1 MADSLDRVKVA
12 CQRIQP
18 FAVVA
23 LRWVVGAV
31 FIFSG
36 FVKGIDLWGVIY
48 KVTDYINAFG
58 WDWAL
63 PYVDVVAVMMP
74 LAEFTIGF
82 LLFIGSFRRVAV
94 WLALAIMAFMLPLT
108 AYVAIYDPVADC
120 GCFGDALVISNT
132 VTFWKNVVITL
143 ALCFLLWKNATVR
156 SLYGPAVQWLT
167 VVFPVVYLLVIMAV
181 GFYEQPLIDFRPYK
195 AGTYIIGD
203 NEGGLDAEYSFIYE
217 KNGHRQRFSLYDL
230 PDTTWT
236 FVNREESVPD
246 SVAGDGKVVNQLVFF
261 DGDYDVASEVL
272 PLEGDVVLLLIPDL
286 ASVNVSSTFMINE
299 MYDSLSESGIM
310 MICLI
315 GGSDSDIDEWREI
328 SMADYP
334 VYKMDD
340 TMVKTIARGN
350 PALVRVSDGRILWK
364 QAMEAVNAYDVQSVE
379 DPAGDAMRFLIGL
392 SVFLLLVMTALLVVN
407 RTLLLIKF
415 TLRLKKNRKK
425 K

>member
-203 NEGGLDAEYSFIYE
+203 NKGGLDAEYSFIYE

-364 QAMEAVNAYDVQSVE
+364 QAMGAVNADDVQSVE

-415 TLRLKKNRKK
+415 TIRLKKNRKK

>member
-1 MADSLDRVKVA
+1 MENRHVYIGTIIGVTCCRFLLA
-12 CQRIQP
+12 I
-18 FAVVA
+18 
-23 LRWVVGAV
+23 V

-36 FVKGIDLWGVIY
+36 FIKANDPIGTVYKIQDYLEAWHISQFIPNGIPYLGAIIMAV
-48 KVTDYINAFG
+48 FEF
-58 WDWAL
+58 AL
-63 PYVDVVAVMMP
+63 
-74 LAEFTIGF
+74 GF
-82 LLFIGSFRRVAV
+82 YLLFGLHRKITPILLLLFMGCMTPLTL
-94 WLALAIMAFMLPLT
+94 WLAIT
-108 AYVAIYDPVADC
+108 APISDC

-350 PALVRVSDGRILWK
+350 PALVRVSDGRIIWK
-364 QAMEAVNAYDVQSVE
+364 QAMEAVNADDVQSVE

-415 TLRLKKNRKK
+415 TIRLKKNRKK

>member
-203 NEGGLDAEYSFIYE
+203 DEGGLDAEYSFIYE

-364 QAMEAVNAYDVQSVE
+364 QAMEAVNADDVQSVE

-415 TLRLKKNRKK
+415 TIRLKKNRKK

>member
-94 WLALAIMAFMLPLT
+94 WLALAIMAFILPLT

-261 DGDYDVASEVL
+261 DGDYDEASEVL

-364 QAMEAVNAYDVQSVE
+364 QAMGAVNADDVQSVE

-415 TLRLKKNRKK
+415 TIRLKKNRKK

>member
-132 VTFWKNVVITL
+132 ATFWKNVVITL

-364 QAMEAVNAYDVQSVE
+364 QAMGAVNADDVQSVE

-415 TLRLKKNRKK
+415 TIRLKKNRKK

>member
-328 SMADYP
+328 SMADYL

-364 QAMEAVNAYDVQSVE
+364 QAMGAVNADDVQSVE

-415 TLRLKKNRKK
+415 TIRLKKNRKK

>member
-195 AGTYIIGD
+195 AGTYIIGN

-246 SVAGDGKVVNQLVFF
+246 SVAEDGKVVNQLVFF

-364 QAMEAVNAYDVQSVE
+364 QAMGAVNADDVQSVE
-379 DPAGDAMRFLIGL
+379 DPVGDAMRFLIGL

-415 TLRLKKNRKK
+415 TIRLKKNRKK

>member
-82 LLFIGSFRRVAV
+82 LLFIGSFRRVSV

-364 QAMEAVNAYDVQSVE
+364 QAMEAVNADDVQSVE

-415 TLRLKKNRKK
+415 TIRLKKNRKK

>member
-328 SMADYP
+328 SMADYL

-364 QAMEAVNAYDVQSVE
+364 QAMEAVNADDVQSVE

-415 TLRLKKNRKK
+415 TIRLKKNRKK

>member
-143 ALCFLLWKNATVR
+143 ALCFMLWKNATVR

-364 QAMEAVNAYDVQSVE
+364 QAMEAVNADDVQSVE

-415 TLRLKKNRKK
+415 TIRLKKNRKK

>member
-236 FVNREESVPD
+236 FVNREESIPD

-364 QAMEAVNAYDVQSVE
+364 QAMEAVNADDVQSVE

-415 TLRLKKNRKK
+415 TIRLKKNRKK

>member
-195 AGTYIIGD
+195 AGSYIIGD

-364 QAMEAVNAYDVQSVE
+364 QAMEAVNADDVQSVE

-415 TLRLKKNRKK
+415 TIRLKKNRKK

>member
-108 AYVAIYDPVADC
+108 AYVAIYDPVAYC

-143 ALCFLLWKNATVR
+143 VLCFLLWKNATVR

-364 QAMEAVNAYDVQSVE
+364 QAMEAVNADDVQSVE

-415 TLRLKKNRKK
+415 TIRLKKNRKK

>member
-203 NEGGLDAEYSFIYE
+203 DEGGLDAEYSFIYE

-364 QAMEAVNAYDVQSVE
+364 QAMGAVNADDVQSVE

-415 TLRLKKNRKK
+415 TIRLKKNRKK

>member
-143 ALCFLLWKNATVR
+143 ALCFMLWKNATVR

-364 QAMEAVNAYDVQSVE
+364 QAMGAVNADDVQSVE

-415 TLRLKKNRKK
+415 TIRLKKNRKK

>member
-58 WDWAL
+58 WNWAL

-315 GGSDSDIDEWREI
+315 GGSDSDIEEWREI

-364 QAMEAVNAYDVQSVE
+364 QTMGAVNADDVQSVE

-415 TLRLKKNRKK
+415 TIRLKKNRKK

>member
-364 QAMEAVNAYDVQSVE
+364 QAMGAVNADDVQSVE

-415 TLRLKKNRKK
+415 TIRLKKNRKK

>member
-364 QAMEAVNAYDVQSVE
+364 QAMEAVNADDVQSVE

-415 TLRLKKNRKK
+415 TIRFKKNRKK

>member
-181 GFYEQPLIDFRPYK
+181 GFYEQSLIDFRPYK

-315 GGSDSDIDEWREI
+315 GGSDSDIEEWREI

-364 QAMEAVNAYDVQSVE
+364 QAMGAVNADDVQSVE

-415 TLRLKKNRKK
+415 TIRLKKNRKK

>member
-364 QAMEAVNAYDVQSVE
+364 QAMEAVNADDVQSVE

-415 TLRLKKNRKK
+415 TIS
-425 K
+425 

>member
-315 GGSDSDIDEWREI
+315 GGSDSDIEEWREI

-364 QAMEAVNAYDVQSVE
+364 QAMGAVNADDVQSVE

-415 TLRLKKNRKK
+415 TIRLKKNRKK

>member
-1 MADSLDRVKVA
+1 MADSLDWVKVA

-364 QAMEAVNAYDVQSVE
+364 QAMEAVNADDVQSVE

-415 TLRLKKNRKK
+415 TIRLKKNRKK

>member
-195 AGTYIIGD
+195 AGTYIIGN

-217 KNGHRQRFSLYDL
+217 KNGHRQRFSFYDL

-364 QAMEAVNAYDVQSVE
+364 QAMGAVNADDVQSVE

-415 TLRLKKNRKK
+415 TIRLKKNRKK

>member
-143 ALCFLLWKNATVR
+143 ALCFLLWKNPTVR

-364 QAMEAVNAYDVQSVE
+364 QAMEAVNADDVQSVE

-415 TLRLKKNRKK
+415 TIRLKKNRKK

>member
-315 GGSDSDIDEWREI
+315 GGSDSDMDEWREI

-364 QAMEAVNAYDVQSVE
+364 QAMGAVNADDVQSVE

-415 TLRLKKNRKK
+415 TIRLKKNRKK

>member
-217 KNGHRQRFSLYDL
+217 RNGHRQRFSLYDL

-364 QAMEAVNAYDVQSVE
+364 QAMEAVNADDVQSVE

-415 TLRLKKNRKK
+415 TIRLKKNRKK

>member
-82 LLFIGSFRRVAV
+82 LLFIGSFRSVAV

-364 QAMEAVNAYDVQSVE
+364 QAMEAVNADDVQSVE

-415 TLRLKKNRKK
+415 TIRLKKNRKK

>member
-48 KVTDYINAFG
+48 KVTVYINAFG

-364 QAMEAVNAYDVQSVE
+364 QAMGAVNADDVQSVE

-415 TLRLKKNRKK
+415 TIRLKKNRKK

>member
-1 MADSLDRVKVA
+1 MEDSLDRVKVA

-364 QAMEAVNAYDVQSVE
+364 QAMGAVNADDVQSVE

-415 TLRLKKNRKK
+415 TIRLKKNRKK

>member
-315 GGSDSDIDEWREI
+315 GGSDSDIEEWREI

-364 QAMEAVNAYDVQSVE
+364 QTMGAVNADDVQSVE

-415 TLRLKKNRKK
+415 TIRLKKNRKK

>member
-315 GGSDSDIDEWREI
+315 GGSDSDIEEWREI

-364 QAMEAVNAYDVQSVE
+364 QAMEAVNADDVQSVE

-415 TLRLKKNRKK
+415 TIRLKKNRKK

>member
-203 NEGGLDAEYSFIYE
+203 NEGGLDAEYGFIYE

-315 GGSDSDIDEWREI
+315 GGSDSDMDEWREI

-364 QAMEAVNAYDVQSVE
+364 QAMGAVNADDVQSVE

-415 TLRLKKNRKK
+415 TIRLKKNRKK

>member
-143 ALCFLLWKNATVR
+143 ALCFMLWKNATVR

-315 GGSDSDIDEWREI
+315 GGSDSDIEEWREI

-364 QAMEAVNAYDVQSVE
+364 QAMGAVNADDVQSVE

-415 TLRLKKNRKK
+415 TIRLKKNRKK